1 MKLRNNKTY
10 PSPNKSSKFDVN
22 NIDFSGIQ
30 NYNIPEQKL
39 ENIIVKENIIFNLD
53 KIDYSGIQNYK
64 TSSQKLIER
73 MSNIDFLY

>member
-22 NIDFSGIQ
+22 NIYFSDIQ
-30 NYNIPEQKL
+30 NYNIQEPK
-39 ENIIVKENIIFNLD
+39 NIIFNLD

-64 TSSQKLIER
+64 TSSQKLIEK
-73 MSNIDFLY
+73 MSNIEL